1 MMRPASENESY
12 LFLRALDN
20 LLSRSELL
28 SWRYDPAS
36 QEIYFSDAH
45 QDLYCDTPQ
54 ASCLLPVLFSH
65 TDSLSREAFI
75 AAFPK
80 QGLPQKNTLLGCC
93 ELALP
98 EFGSAPLSFQG
109 ELKLLDQKN
118 IYLGI
123 LLGRQ
128 YASPSTYPSHYAH
141 HLIKLLDESLI
152 PSLLSDAEG
161 NIKALNKAAVN
172 LFRMQSVHVKNLLSG
187 SFNLIE
193 DAHRSSCSRRIRA
206 IEMTFKEGRS
216 SRFEVRMP
224 LSLVHSHPDFEGI
237 ELNLVVTLLPVLG
250 KNGQVAR
257 VLVQLQDV
265 TREISTRKA
274 LQYRERGYRA
284 FIENS
289 SEGIWCYELN
299 PPIHC
304 GEDIAQQKK
313 LIAQRARLVEANGVV
328 LKSLGVAHCDDLD
341 SVVLNEN
348 VSRTYLVD
356 IDKFIQSGY
365 QLSDHE
371 ITQMGPH
378 DKEYTFQISCTGI
391 IDENMLTHVWGSTR
405 NVTLRKR
412 YEKKLQHQALHDALT
427 GMPNRQH
434 LYNKIDAVLHNQK
447 STDYS
452 ALLLV
457 DLDRFKDI
465 NDTLGHHVGDR
476 LLKMIGP
483 RLAQE
488 LQGEQFILARLG
500 GDEFAVFLPKVRSV
514 QQSMVYAH
522 RILDCLALE
531 FDLDVFSTQISAS
544 VGVALAPLHSE
555 DTASLL
561 RQAEVAMYH
570 AKEKMLGV
578 SIYSIENDPHSQ
590 ERLAIISELGRA
602 IRENQLDLYF
612 QPKINLAEG
621 RCYGFEALIR
631 WQHPTLG
638 FISPDKFIP
647 LAEITSFI
655 HPLTHWVLDKSLKQC
670 QQWHQLGY
678 SLIVSVNL
686 SVRNL
691 LDERLPKSIEGLLKK
706 YEIPASLLHIEI
718 TESMMMSDPN
728 RALRILQ
735 QLNDLGIHL
744 AIDDFGTGY
753 SSLAYLK
760 RLPVKTL
767 KIDRS
772 FVMNMLEDKHNQVI
786 VHSTVNLAHNL
797 GLRVVAEGVESDEIM
812 QSLQM
817 IGCDAAQGY
826 FIAKPM
832 PATVTLEWL
841 AHCPWLERA

>member
-1 MMRPASENESY
+1 MMMPAMENESC

-20 LLSRSELL
+20 LLTQSEIL

-36 QEIYFSDAH
+36 GSMFFADAH
-45 QDLYCDTPQ
+45 KDLHCEHPEITTKLSVFFSHLDVVSQT
-54 ASCLLPVLFSH
+54 LFSS
-65 TDSLSREAFI
+65 T
-75 AAFPK
+75 FPADHSGRCPEEIG
-80 QGLPQKNTLLGCC
+80 QC
-93 ELALP
+93 ELNLP
-98 EFGSAPLSFQG
+98 EFGSASLPFQG
-109 ELKLLDQKN
+109 ELKVFN
-118 IYLGI
+118 SSVAYVGT

-128 YASPSTYPSHYAH
+128 YASPIRHPAHFSH
-141 HLIKLLDESLI
+141 HLINFLDESQI
-152 PSLLSDAEG
+152 PTMLSDAEG
-161 NIKALNKAAVN
+161 NIKALNKAAIH
-172 LFRMQSVHVKNLLSG
+172 LFRMQNAHIKNLLGG
-187 SFNLIE
+187 SFNIID
-193 DAHRSSCSRRIRA
+193 DAYRSSCSRRIRS
-206 IEMTFKEGRS
+206 IEMTFKEARS
-216 SRFEVRMP
+216 SKFDMLMP
-224 LSLVHSHPDFEGI
+224 LSRVHTHPDFEGL
-237 ELNLVVTLLPVLG
+237 ELSLVVTLLPIVDRTG
-250 KNGQVAR
+250 KVCR
-257 VLVQLQDV
+257 VLVQIQDV
-265 TREISTRKA
+265 SREMTTRKV

-299 PPIHC
+299 PPIHR
-304 GEDIAQQKK
+304 DLDLAQQKK

-328 LKSLGVAHCDDLD
+328 LKSLGISHCDDLE
-341 SVVLNEN
+341 SVTLNEN
-348 VSRTYLVD
+348 ISRTYLGD
-356 IDKFIQSGY
+356 IDKFISNDY

-371 ITQMGPH
+371 ITQIGPQG
-378 DKEYTFQISCTGI
+378 KEYTFQISCTGI
-391 IDENMLTHVWGSTR
+391 VDDNYLTHVWGSTR

-412 YEKKLQHQALHDALT
+412 YEKKLQHQALHDTLT
-427 GMPNRQH
+427 GMPNRQN
-434 LYNKIDAVLHNQK
+434 LYQKIDAVLHHKQE
-447 STDYS
+447 SDYS
-452 ALLLV
+452 ALLLI
-457 DLDRFKDI
+457 DLDHFKDI

-488 LQGEQFILARLG
+488 LQGEEFTLARLG

-531 FDLDVFSTQISAS
+531 FDLGVFSTQISAS
-544 VGVALAPLHSE
+544 VGVALAPLHSD

-578 SIYSIENDPHSQ
+578 SVYSVENDPHSQ

-602 IRENQLDLYF
+602 IREDQLDLYF
-612 QPKINLAEG
+612 QPKIDLIEG

-655 HPLTHWVLDKSLKQC
+655 HPLTHWVLDNSLKQC
-670 QQWHQLGY
+670 REWYQLGHA
-678 SLIVSVNL
+678 LIVSVNL

-691 LDERLPKSIEGLLKK
+691 LDDRLPKSIEALLKK
-706 YEIPASLLHIEI
+706 HQLPASLLHIEI
-718 TESMMMSDPN
+718 TESMTMSDPN

-797 GLRVVAEGVESDEIM
+797 GLRVVAEGVESDEVM
-812 QSLQM
+812 QSLHM

-826 FIAKPM
+826 FIGKPM
-832 PATVTLEWL
+832 PAMAIVDWL
-841 AHCPWLERA
+841 AQCPWFESA